1 MMALQLLKRRT
12 WLSAGMLTVLA
23 GVLSAQTES
32 APVRYTALAV
42 NMGSP
47 ARWTTLTVEMV
58 VNRWSTDAER
68 DRLMAVLMEK
78 GADALLE
85 TLRDMPRVGYIRTPD
100 SIGYD
105 LHFARRQPSG
115 DGGERVVL
123 ATDRYISFW
132 EATNRPRTV
141 DYPFTVIDLRIGP
154 NGEGEGKMSLF
165 AKIIPDKESNTIVLE
180 DYGTQLLEFRYRR
193 AFGVTIAPNQPY
205 WEIGSGV
212 GIPWSAGIRGA
223 AVPLQAEIGLERRV
237 GSVRVSVAARERFV
251 GLIGGGLPAWDLL
264 NSLQLVFSVR
274 FGTPDSTNTR
284 GQR

>member
-1 MMALQLLKRRT
+1 
-12 WLSAGMLTVLA
+12 
-23 GVLSAQTES
+23 
-32 APVRYTALAV
+32 
-42 NMGSP
+42 
-47 ARWTTLTVEMV
+47 MV

-165 AKIIPDKESNTIVLE
+165 AKVIPDKESNTIVLE
-180 DYGTQLLEFRYRR
+180 DYGTQPVLL
-193 AFGVTIAPNQPY
+193 NN
-205 WEIGSGV
+205 
-212 GIPWSAGIRGA
+212 
-223 AVPLQAEIGLERRV
+223 
-237 GSVRVSVAARERFV
+237 VRKETDRAAR
-251 GLIGGGLPAWDLL
+251 
-264 NSLQLVFSVR
+264 
-274 FGTPDSTNTR
+274 
-284 GQR
+284 